1 MDISITKREQS
12 LITLEKLK
20 EILFYDPIGLRDT
33 PEEAFELYKEAAIKY
48 HGEFARF

>member
-20 EILFYDPIGLRDT
+20 EILFYDPNTGHWFWL
-33 PEEAFELYKEAAIKY
+33 
-48 HGEFARF
+48 GEFARF